1 MRVTNGMLVNQFMRD
16 TQNNLG
22 NMQII
27 QKQLT
32 SGKTVNKASDDPLK
46 VSRIM
51 QLNRDLKANE
61 QYNKNI
67 ASTINYLDTA
77 DTALGQLNEVI
88 KSINENIVAAGNG
101 AYSNEEREAIRNTI
115 NEQIGHMGQI
125 LNTNFDGKYIFG
137 GTRTGDKPV
146 EVSKDDTGTNHLT
159 IVGGDDANELKK
171 LDTKLVVEVSQGV
184 TLEYT
189 NSVTDLFTFTNS
201 KGETKDIRVIM
212 DDIMNNLASDD
223 PEALEKLTGQNL
235 TDIQD
240 FQNHVLKTR
249 SEVGAMQNRM
259 KDAKSKN
266 EDETFNMTEI
276 LSETE
281 DIDFAETVINL
292 MTLQSVYQASLQVSA
307 KVLQPTLI
315 DYV

>member
-1 MRVTNGMLVNQFMRD
+1 MRVTNSMLVNQFMRD

-22 NMQII
+22 NMQTI

-32 SGKTVNKASDDPLK
+32 SGKTVNKASDNPLK

-77 DTALGQLNEVI
+77 DTALGQLNEVL
-88 KSINENIVAAGNG
+88 KSINENIMAAGNG
-101 AYSNEEREAIRNTI
+101 AYSTEEREAIRNTI

-146 EVSKDDTGTNHLT
+146 EIVKDADGTNKLT
-159 IVGGDDANELKK
+159 IANVDDPNVKDQ

-184 TLEYT
+184 T
-189 NSVTDLFTFTNS
+189 
-201 KGETKDIRVIM
+201 
-212 DDIMNNLASDD
+212 
-223 PEALEKLTGQNL
+223 
-235 TDIQD
+235 
-240 FQNHVLKTR
+240 
-249 SEVGAMQNRM
+249 
-259 KDAKSKN
+259 
-266 EDETFNMTEI
+266 
-276 LSETE
+276 
-281 DIDFAETVINL
+281 
-292 MTLQSVYQASLQVSA
+292 
-307 KVLQPTLI
+307 
-315 DYV
+315 

>member
-1 MRVTNGMLVNQFMRD
+1 MRVTNSMLVNQFMRD

-88 KSINENIVAAGNG
+88 TNINEKLIASGN
-101 AYSNEEREAIRNTI
+101 ASYSSEEREALRNTI

-146 EVSKDDTGTNHLT
+146 EIVKDANETNHLT
-159 IVGGDDANELKK
+159 IAGGDDPKELAK
-171 LDTKLVVEVSQGV
+171 LDTKLTVEVSQGV
-184 TLEYT
+184 TLDYT
-189 NSVTDLFTFTNS
+189 NSVTDIFTFTNS
-201 KGETKDIRVIM
+201 KGEEKDIRNIM
-212 DDIMNNLASDD
+212 DEIMNNLASDD
-223 PEALEKLTGQNL
+223 PEAIEKLTGENL

-240 FQNHVLKTR
+240 FQRHLLKIR

-259 KDAKSKN
+259 DDAKSKN
-266 EDETFNMTEI
+266 EDETYNMTEI

-315 DYV
+315 NYI

>member
-1 MRVTNGMLVNQFMRD
+1 MRVTNSMLVNQFMRD

-22 NMQII
+22 NMQTI

-32 SGKTVNKASDDPLK
+32 SGKTVNKASDNPLK

-77 DTALGQLNEVI
+77 DTALGQLNEVL
-88 KSINENIVAAGNG
+88 KSINEKLIASGN
-101 AYSNEEREAIRNTI
+101 ASYSNEEREALRNTI

-146 EVSKDDTGTNHLT
+146 EIVKDADGTNKLT
-159 IVGGDDANELKK
+159 IANVDDPNVKDQ

-189 NSVTDLFTFTNS
+189 NSVTDLFSFTNS
-201 KGETKDIRVIM
+201 KGESKDIRDIM
-212 DDIMNNLASDD
+212 DNIMTTLASGSADD
-223 PEALEKLTGQNL
+223 LEKLTGECL

-249 SEVGAMQNRM
+249 SQVGAMQNRM
-259 KDAKSKN
+259 EDAQSKN
-266 EDETFNMTEI
+266 EDETYNMTEI

-292 MTLQSVYQASLQVSA
+292 MTLQSVYQASLQISA

>member
-1 MRVTNGMLVNQFMRD
+1 MRVTNSMLVNQFMRD

-51 QLNRDLKANE
+51 QLNRELKANE

-67 ASTINYLDTA
+67 SSTLNYLDTA
-77 DTALGQLNEVI
+77 DTALGQLNEVL
-88 KSINENIVAAGNG
+88 KNINDNLMAAGNG
-101 AYSNEEREAIRNTI
+101 AYSTEEREAIRNTI

-137 GTRTGDKPV
+137 GTRTGSKPI
-146 EVSKDDTGTNHLT
+146 EVVKDNDGINHLT
-159 IVGGDDANELKK
+159 IVGSNNPAELEK

-212 DDIMNNLASDD
+212 DDIMNNLGSGDSA
-223 PEALEKLTGQNL
+223 AIEKLTGQNL

-281 DIDFAETVINL
+281 DIDFAETIINL

-315 DYV
+315 NYL

>member
-1 MRVTNGMLVNQFMRD
+1 MRVTNSMLVNQFMRD

-22 NMQII
+22 NMQTI

-32 SGKTVNKASDDPLK
+32 SGKTVNKASDNPLK

-77 DTALGQLNEVI
+77 DTALGQLNEVL
-88 KSINENIVAAGNG
+88 KSINENIMAAGNG
-101 AYSNEEREAIRNTI
+101 AYSTEEREAIRNTI

-146 EVSKDDTGTNHLT
+146 EIVKDADGTNKLT
-159 IVGGDDANELKK
+159 IANVDDPNVKDQ

-189 NSVTDLFTFTNS
+189 NSVTDLFSFTNS
-201 KGETKDIRVIM
+201 KGESKDIRDIM
-212 DDIMNNLASDD
+212 DNIMTTLASGSADD
-223 PEALEKLTGQNL
+223 LEKLTGECL

-249 SEVGAMQNRM
+249 SQVGAMQNRM
-259 KDAKSKN
+259 EDAQSKN
-266 EDETFNMTEI
+266 EDETYNMTEI

-292 MTLQSVYQASLQVSA
+292 MTLQSVYQASLQISA

>member
-1 MRVTNGMLVNQFMRD
+1 M
-16 TQNNLG
+16 
-22 NMQII
+22 
-27 QKQLT
+27 
-32 SGKTVNKASDDPLK
+32 
-46 VSRIM
+46 
-51 QLNRDLKANE
+51 
-61 QYNKNI
+61 
-67 ASTINYLDTA
+67 
-77 DTALGQLNEVI
+77 
-88 KSINENIVAAGNG
+88 AAGNG
-101 AYSNEEREAIRNTI
+101 AYSTEEREAIRNTI

-146 EVSKDDTGTNHLT
+146 EIVKDADGTNKLT
-159 IVGGDDANELKK
+159 IANVTDPNVKDQ

-189 NSVTDLFTFTNS
+189 NSVTDLFSFTNS
-201 KGETKDIRVIM
+201 KGESKDIR
-212 DDIMNNLASDD
+212 DIMNNIMTTLASGNADD
-223 PEALEKLTGQNL
+223 LEKLTGECL

-249 SEVGAMQNRM
+249 SQVGAMQNRM
-259 KDAKSKN
+259 EDAQSKN
-266 EDETFNMTEI
+266 EDETYNMTEI

-292 MTLQSVYQASLQVSA
+292 MTLQSVYQASLQISA

>member
-1 MRVTNGMLVNQFMRD
+1 MRVTNSMLVNQSMRD

-22 NMQII
+22 NMQTI

-32 SGKTVNKASDDPLK
+32 SGKTVNKASDNPLK

-77 DTALGQLNEVI
+77 DTALGQLNEVL
-88 KSINENIVAAGNG
+88 KSINENIMAAGNG
-101 AYSNEEREAIRNTI
+101 AYSTEEREAIRNTI

-146 EVSKDDTGTNHLT
+146 EIVKDADGTNKLT
-159 IVGGDDANELKK
+159 IANVDDPNVKDQ

-189 NSVTDLFTFTNS
+189 NSVTDLFSFTNS
-201 KGETKDIRVIM
+201 KGESKDIRDIM
-212 DDIMNNLASDD
+212 DNIMTTLASGSADD
-223 PEALEKLTGQNL
+223 LEKLTGECL

-249 SEVGAMQNRM
+249 SQVGAMQNRM
-259 KDAKSKN
+259 EDAQSKN
-266 EDETFNMTEI
+266 EDETYNMTEI

-292 MTLQSVYQASLQVSA
+292 MTLQSVYQASLQISA

>member
-1 MRVTNGMLVNQFMRD
+1 MRVTNSMLVNQFMRD

-22 NMQII
+22 NMQTI

-32 SGKTVNKASDDPLK
+32 SGKTVNKPSDDPLK

-67 ASTINYLDTA
+67 SSTINYLDTA

-88 KSINENIVAAGNG
+88 KSINENILAAGNG
-101 AYSNEEREAIRNTI
+101 AYSTEEREAIRNTI

-137 GTRTGDKPV
+137 GTRTGEKPV

-159 IVGGDDANELKK
+159 IAGGDDANELKK

-201 KGETKDIRVIM
+201 KGETKDIRDIM
-212 DDIMNNLASDD
+212 DNIMNNLASDD
-223 PEALEKLTGQNL
+223 PDDLEKLTSENL

-240 FQNHVLKTR
+240 FQNHLLKIR

-259 KDAKSKN
+259 EDAQSKN
-266 EDETFNMTEI
+266 EDETYNMTEI
-276 LSETE
+276 LSQTE

-292 MTLQSVYQASLQVSA
+292 MTLQSVYQASLQVSS